1 MLDRSAT
8 IVKTKAFTLI
18 ELLVVVAII
27 GILAA
32 VGVVAYNGYTGAAKV
47 NTAKN
52 IFNSISKYTKVELM
66 KCELGMA
73 EKIFENHY
81 SCGTGMGEPFFSLYR
96 ALGGNV
102 GGASQLPIVFR
113 NPYKSN
119 ANAALYIRSSCD
131 SMNQDINIGY
141 MCISARNADKD
152 IVLSGCFK
160 KPCSDSANRVYEKI
174 QVVE

>member
-1 MLDRSAT
+1 MKRNG
-8 IVKTKAFTLI
+8 FTLI

-102 GGASQLPIVFR
+102 GGAGQLPIVFR

-119 ANAALYIRSSCD
+119 ANAALYIRSNCD
-131 SMNQDINIGY
+131 SMNQDRYIGS
-141 MCISARNADKD
+141 MCLSARNAQKD
-152 IVLSGCFK
+152 IILTGCFK
-160 KPCSDSANRVYEKI
+160 TPCSNSANRVYEKI

>member
-1 MLDRSAT
+1 MKRNG
-8 IVKTKAFTLI
+8 FTLI

-32 VGVVAYNGYTGAAKV
+32 VGTVAYNGYTQSAKV
-47 NTAKN
+47 NATKN

-81 SCGTGMGEPFFSLYR
+81 SCSTGMGEPFFSLYR

-102 GGASQLPIVFR
+102 GGAGQLPIVFR
-113 NPYKSN
+113 NPYKPNS
-119 ANAALYIRSSCD
+119 NAALQIRSSCD
-131 SMNQDINIGY
+131 SMNEDINIGY
-141 MCISARNADKD
+141 MCISARDSRRD

-160 KPCSDSANRVYEKI
+160 TPCSNSANRVYEKI
-174 QVVE
+174 QVVK

>member
-1 MLDRSAT
+1 MT
-8 IVKTKAFTLI
+8 HNHKAFTLI

-47 NTAKN
+47 NATKN
-52 IFNSISKYTKVELM
+52 NFNSILKYTKAELM

-102 GGASQLPIVFR
+102 GGAGQLPIVFR

-119 ANAALYIRSSCD
+119 ANAALYIRSNCD
-131 SMNQDINIGY
+131 SMNQDRYIGS
-141 MCISARNADKD
+141 MCLSARNAQKD
-152 IVLSGCFK
+152 IILTGCFK
-160 KPCSDSANRVYEKI
+160 TPCSNSANRVYEKI

>member
-1 MLDRSAT
+1 
-8 IVKTKAFTLI
+8 
-18 ELLVVVAII
+18 
-27 GILAA
+27 
-32 VGVVAYNGYTGAAKV
+32 
-47 NTAKN
+47 
-52 IFNSISKYTKVELM
+52 M

-102 GGASQLPIVFR
+102 GGAGQLPIVFR

-119 ANAALYIRSSCD
+119 ANAVLLMRSNCD
-131 SMNQDINIGY
+131 SMNQDRYIGS
-141 MCISARNADKD
+141 MCLSARNAQKD
-152 IVLSGCFK
+152 IILTGCFK
-160 KPCSDSANRVYEKI
+160 TPCSNSANRVYEKI